1 MICFSMHLIKFF
13 LNGPSLWKEITI
25 MLLAEPISVY
35 HLWGLFNELI
45 LVKIL

>member
-1 MICFSMHLIKFF
+1 MHFIKFS

-25 MLLAEPISVY
+25 ILLEEPISVY
-35 HLWGLFNELI
+35 HLWGLFIELI